1 MGGLTEKDA
10 KEKGISYETAT
21 FPGLLL
27 VVLSLPTAQTV

>member
-1 MGGLTEKDA
+1 MVGLTEKEA

-21 FPGLLL
+21 FRGLLL